1 LLSVSRRQ
9 IERRGEHNLER
20 MRMRPATPDEPALRR
35 TADLTRG
42 RVRLVEHNW
51 PENVR
56 TQAEHRDVAH
66 ICFLAH
72 GAFEERRGAASVWR
86 VAPNV
91 RVSPP
96 GDAHA
101 CCYGNAG
108 GRCLVIEPLA
118 VISADDRVPTP
129 TRPTILADARM
140 VELAARVY
148 IEMNTDSPRSVSGLV
163 IESIALEVLAQS
175 ARWERRRA
183 DRHPP
188 PWLGQLQ
195 DCLTSDLTVV
205 PELGALARI
214 AGVHRVHVAR
224 AFRDH
229 LGCTVGDYV
238 RRLRVRRACE
248 LLTAT
253 LVPLSDVAMRAG
265 FFDQAHMT
273 RVVKRFLGVTPA
285 VLRREYRRGN
295 PLVGA

>member
-1 LLSVSRRQ
+1 MREA
-9 IERRGEHNLER
+9 IPGE
-20 MRMRPATPDEPALRR
+20 ALQRR
-35 TADLTRG
+35 TADLIRG
-42 RVRLVEHNW
+42 RTRLVEHCW
-51 PENVR
+51 PENVS
-56 TQAEHRDVAH
+56 TPGEHREAAH

-72 GAFEERRGAASVWR
+72 GALEERRRGSTVWR

-91 RVSPP
+91 RVSPT

-108 GRCLVIEPLA
+108 GRCLVIEPM
-118 VISADDRVPTP
+118 ADLGFDDGLPSP
-129 TRPTILADARM
+129 HEPTIVQDERIVA
-140 VELAARVY
+140 LAARVY
-148 IEMNTDSPRSVSGLV
+148 QEMRADTPQSVSGLV

-183 DRHPP
+183 DRRPP
-188 PWLGQLQ
+188 RWLGQVQ
-195 DCLTSDLTVV
+195 DFLVSDLAVV
-205 PELGALARI
+205 PDLRTLAVV

-253 LVPLSDVAMRAG
+253 AIPLSDVAMRAG
-265 FFDQAHMT
+265 FFDQSHMT
-273 RVVKRFLGVTPA
+273 RVVKQFLGATPA
-285 VLRREYRRGN
+285 ALRRDYVRQR
-295 PLVGA
+295 VG